1 MACLDENEILAF
13 FAPTRAKHVAERVDA
28 HTADCPACRKL
39 LGEYARLNASP
50 GRDATLRIDAAPQRG
65 SDHPDVDLVQRLAH
79 AQVQKRIGTVVKG
92 KWQVEELLGAGG
104 MAFVFAARHRNGR
117 RVAIKFMRPELA
129 LERSLVERFL
139 REGYV
144 ANKIGHPGAVAILDD
159 DVLEDGTPFLVMEY
173 LAGTTLRQR
182 IATSPLPLPEALEA
196 IAQVLDVLAVAHE
209 RNVVHRD
216 LKPDN
221 LFRTDDGTLKV
232 LDFGIARMRDELR
245 PVYDTRSGMTMGTIG
260 YMPPEQARGLS
271 AEIDARTDVWA
282 LGATLYSLLT
292 GKTLHEAPTTSE
304 ALLLAMTMPVEPM
317 ARLLPHVP
325 TSVQA
330 VLDRALGF
338 DKGARYPSA
347 RAMSAAVKAVRAE
360 VGGKTPAGSA
370 APQRAPRSSN
380 RVRVVAGAAALVVLA
395 SSAVALA
402 RWSQQRERRFMEKPP
417 AIASTPTSTPTQTGE
432 PRSEGIASPSTALAP
447 VPALAPSTSPAH
459 PAEPAAS
466 PRPRPVGARAS
477 TPNASAKPPMPAV
490 VPSSDPH
497 AAPPAEP
504 LDPLGP
510 RR

>member
-13 FAPTRAKHVAERVDA
+13 FAPMRAKGVADRVDA
-28 HTADCPACRKL
+28 HTAECPTCRKL
-39 LGEYARLNASP
+39 LAEYARLDESL
-50 GRDATLRIDAAPQRG
+50 GRDATVRVDAVAAAPERAG
-65 SDHPDVDLVQRLAH
+65 EHPDVALVERLAQ

-92 KWQVEELLGAGG
+92 KWHVEELLGAGG

-144 ANKIGHPGAVAILDD
+144 ANKIDHPGAVAILDD
-159 DVLEDGTPFLVMEY
+159 DVLEDGTPFLVMEF
-173 LAGTTLRQR
+173 LMGTTLRQR

-209 RNVVHRD
+209 RHIVHRD

-245 PVYDTRSGMTMGTIG
+245 PAYDTRSGMTMGTIG

-292 GKTLHEAPTTSE
+292 GKRLHEAPTTSE
-304 ALLLAMTMPVEPM
+304 ALLLAMTTPVPPM
-317 ARLLPHVP
+317 ARLLPRVP
-325 TSVQA
+325 ASVQA
-330 VLDRALGF
+330 VLDRALAF
-338 DKGARYPSA
+338 DKDARYPSA
-347 RAMSAAVKAVRAE
+347 RAMSAAVQAARAE
-360 VGGKTPAGSA
+360 VGDETPAGSA
-370 APQRAPRSSN
+370 APQRAPRSTN
-380 RVRVVAGAAALVVLA
+380 RVRMAAGAAALVVLA
-395 SSAVALA
+395 SGAIGVA
-402 RWSQQRERRFMEKPP
+402 RWSSPREGPITDEPSASASAPILTPP
-417 AIASTPTSTPTQTGE
+417 AVT
-432 PRSEGIASPSTALAP
+432 LAP
-447 VPALAPSTSPAH
+447 VPALAPSVAAAR
-459 PAEPAAS
+459 PAESAVS
-466 PRPRPVGARAS
+466 PKPRPVGARAS
-477 TPNASAKPPMPAV
+477 TPSTKPPLPV
-490 VPSSDPH
+490 VAPSS
-497 AAPPAEP
+497 APSARHDLPPIEP

-510 RR
+510 RE